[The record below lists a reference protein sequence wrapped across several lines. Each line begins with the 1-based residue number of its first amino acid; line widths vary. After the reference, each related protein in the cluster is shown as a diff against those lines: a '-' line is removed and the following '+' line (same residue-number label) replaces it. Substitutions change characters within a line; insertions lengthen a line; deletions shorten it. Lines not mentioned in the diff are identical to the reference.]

1 VIRTRWWLL
10 FVWLVAIPA
19 AIAVI
24 EFNAPDWLALVGLAY
39 SWTRAYIECLKLRG
53 EWPKT
58 ADDHIKEEKQRRMEH
73 HHYHC
78 ERNPEASEKLKREN
92 FERES
97 RAEIQREAAQL
108 KSERDDRDDASWR
121 RRPTSGTSE

>member
-1 VIRTRWWLL
+1 ML
-10 FVWLVAIPA
+10 FVWLVVIPA

-24 EFNAPDWLALVGLAY
+24 EYNAPKWLAYLGLAY
-39 SWTRAYIECLKLRG
+39 SLTKAYIELLKLRG

-58 ADDHIKEEKQRRMEH
+58 ADDHAKEEEQRRMEH

-78 ERNPEASEKLKREN
+78 ERNPEAFERLKMEN

-108 KSERDDRDDASWR
+108 KAAREDR
-121 RRPTSGTSE
+121 